1 MYLVGLYFYKEVIL
15 KILIVTN
22 EEQFDSSL
30 NSDLLTFFKR
40 ADEIVSDI
48 IFHDI
53 NEIND
58 DKTLLNNYNIIFCFS
73 DTKDTIVSLF
83 QSKKNIHSF
92 ESSFNPFY
100 DKQLNLLIAGVSFK
114 VSELK
119 TTTVANKKL
128 IWSLMQDVT
137 RLGKNLPDTITPV
150 FEKEIHSEETK
161 VDVNKEALE
170 SKSIESIPSLPIS
183 ILSHSDDLKIVIHS
197 LESIV
202 NILKKYTH

>member
-1 MYLVGLYFYKEVIL
+1 M

-22 EEQFDSSL
+22 EEKFDSSL
-30 NSDLLTFFKR
+30 NSDLVTFFKR

-53 NEIND
+53 NEINE
-58 DKTLLNNYNIIFCFS
+58 DKTLLNNYNIVFCFS

-100 DKQLNLLIAGVSFK
+100 DKQLNLLIAGVPFK

-137 RLGKNLPDTITPV
+137 RLGKNLIDLPIVPV
-150 FEKEIHSEETK
+150 FESNIVIEDEEEKKDTKTKDVSTILLEKEEEVSVINSTSDPIYSK
-161 VDVNKEALE
+161 DDIKIIIYNLQSIVDVLQ
-170 SKSIESIPSLPIS
+170 
-183 ILSHSDDLKIVIHS
+183 
-197 LESIV
+197 
-202 NILKKYTH
+202 KYTL

>member
-1 MYLVGLYFYKEVIL
+1 M

-22 EEQFDSSL
+22 EEKFDSSL
-30 NSDLLTFFKR
+30 NSDLVTFFKR

-53 NEIND
+53 NEINE
-58 DKTLLNNYNIIFCFS
+58 DKTLLNNYNIVFCFS

-100 DKQLNLLIAGVSFK
+100 DKQLNLLIAGVPFK

-128 IWSLMQDVT
+128 IWSLMQDTVK
-137 RLGKNLPDTITPV
+137 LGKNLIDLPIVPV
-150 FEKEIHSEETK
+150 FESNIVIEDEEEKKDTKTKDVSTILLEKEEEVSVINSTSDPTYSK
-161 VDVNKEALE
+161 DDIKIIIYNLQSIVDVLQ
-170 SKSIESIPSLPIS
+170 
-183 ILSHSDDLKIVIHS
+183 
-197 LESIV
+197 
-202 NILKKYTH
+202 KYTL

>member
-1 MYLVGLYFYKEVIL
+1 M

-22 EEQFDSSL
+22 EEGFDSSL

-48 IFHDI
+48 IFHGI

-137 RLGKNLPDTITPV
+137 RLGKNLSDVIAPV
-150 FEKEIHSEETK
+150 FEKEIYTEVISSD
-161 VDVNKEALE
+161 VDKEPIQFE
-170 SKSIESIPSLPIS
+170 SIESTPSLPIS